1 MFPIV
6 SANMDDFNNP
16 ATVGVVLPCCQIKFE
31 NANADGDGEICV
43 KGDVVMLGYYKDR
56 ERTEKVLK
64 DGWFNT
70 EDYGRFNEDGQLI
83 INGRKKNVIVLNNG
97 KNIYPEEIE
106 SYILRIPYVSE
117 VVVRSEKND
126 IGQDLS
132 LKAEVFLNKEKV
144 KELET
149 ENIEETLK
157 KDISQVTKELPVY
170 KHITTVEIREKEFE
184 KTTTNK
190 IKR

>member
-1 MFPIV
+1 M
-6 SANMDDFNNP
+6 
-16 ATVGVVLPCCQIKFE
+16 
-31 NANADGDGEICV
+31 
-43 KGDVVMLGYYKDR
+43 
-56 ERTEKVLK
+56 
-64 DGWFNT
+64 
-70 EDYGRFNEDGQLI
+70 
-83 INGRKKNVIVLNNG
+83 
-97 KNIYPEEIE
+97 
-106 SYILRIPYVSE
+106 
-117 VVVRSEKND
+117 
-126 IGQDLS
+126 
-132 LKAEVFLNKEKV
+132 FLNKEKV

>member
-1 MFPIV
+1 M
-6 SANMDDFNNP
+6 
-16 ATVGVVLPCCQIKFE
+16 
-31 NANADGDGEICV
+31 
-43 KGDVVMLGYYKDR
+43 
-56 ERTEKVLK
+56 LK

-70 EDYGRFNEDGQLI
+70 EDYGRFNQEGQLI